1 MCVNASHP
9 IWQTLSSGDFSFWW
23 CAVYSLW
30 WVGPLVLLAGLAE
43 IWSFRRLQRHG
54 NRTSNYQLPRRGT
67 NVLLVS
73 VSCALAV
80 VAIGLLT
87 RFSPGWI
94 LWSMGLELK
103 ALLSL
108 FYMTPDGIQLVFDRL
123 ERIALATVMGWSA
136 IVLIGI
142 RLVILRHAKPDAT
155 EEQWVP
161 REEPKEIHPKI
172 MLTLLHATGEAG
184 LRVKTA
190 NGVDDAL
197 SMDITQ
203 HYSDREFCI
212 DESGRYIW
220 IGQLPQG
227 TQDWVGGS
235 SVSAKFDEAVQEFVV
250 HGLHELSIADDDPVY
265 GVASPEQY
273 VNFSARTPRI
283 LLFNQ
288 DGAMV
293 KLEMNFWVESDADE
307 V

>member
-9 IWQTLSSGDFSFWW
+9 IWQTLSSGGFSFWW

-43 IWSFRRLQRHG
+43 IWSFHRLQRHG

-73 VSCALAV
+73 VSCALVV

-103 ALLSL
+103 TLLSL
-108 FYMTPDGIQLVFDRL
+108 FYMTPDGIQFVLDRL

-142 RLVILRHAKPDAT
+142 RLVMLSHAKPDAT

-161 REEPKEIHPKI
+161 REEPKEIYPKI
-172 MLTLLHATGEAG
+172 MLTLLHVIDEAG
-184 LRVKTA
+184 VRVQTA
-190 NGVDDAL
+190 NGKDNVL
-197 SMDITQ
+197 RMEITQ
-203 HYSDREFCI
+203 FYFDREFYI
-212 DESGRYIW
+212 DQSGRHIW
-220 IGQLPQG
+220 IGPPPQEP
-227 TQDWVGGS
+227 QDWVGEL

-250 HGLHELSIADDDPVY
+250 HGLHEHSLTGDDLVY
-265 GVASPEQY
+265 SVASLEQS
-273 VNFSARTPRI
+273 VNFSARMPR
-283 LLFNQ
+283 LLRFNQ
-288 DGAMV
+288 DDAMV
-293 KLEMNFWVESDADE
+293 ELEMNFWMESDVGDG
-307 V
+307 